1 MSSPTTLRVLILG
14 GSSEASH
21 LARAVAGL
29 PGIDP
34 VLSLAGR
41 TRNPELPP
49 IPHRIGGFGG
59 VPGLAAYLRAERID
73 LLVDATHPFAE
84 RMSANAVAA
93 CDETGVG
100 LAVFTRPPWR
110 AGQGDRWTEV
120 DGAEA
125 AARAIGGAPRR
136 VFLTV
141 GRQQVAA
148 FEAAPH
154 HHYLI
159 RAIDPPDPAPNLPHA
174 ELLLSRGPFALEDE
188 VRVMRRHGI
197 EMLVSKNSGGDA
209 ARAKLDAARA
219 LGIPVIL
226 MRAPARE
233 GAVFHDLDTLLA
245 WIHRP
250 AP

>member
-1 MSSPTTLRVLILG
+1 MRVLILG
-14 GSSEASH
+14 GSSEASR
-21 LARAVAGL
+21 LARAIAGQ
-29 PGIDP
+29 PGIEP

-41 TRNPELPP
+41 TRNPALPP

-59 VPGLAAYLRAERID
+59 VPGLAAHLRAERVD

-84 RMSANAVAA
+84 RMSANAAAA
-93 CDETGVG
+93 CRETGVP
-100 LAVFTRPPWR
+100 LAVFTRPPWT
-110 AGQGDRWTEV
+110 AEAGDRWTEI

-125 AARAIGGAPRR
+125 AAHAIGGEPRR

-141 GRQQVAA
+141 GRQQAPA

-159 RAIDPPDPAPNLPHA
+159 RAIDPPDPAPRLPHVT
-174 ELLLSRGPFALEDE
+174 LLLSRGPFALEDE
-188 VRVMRRHGI
+188 VRLMREERI
-197 EMLVSKNSGGDA
+197 EVLVSKNSGGDA
-209 ARAKLDAARA
+209 ARAKLDAARL

-226 MRAPARE
+226 MRAPRRE
-233 GAVFHDLDTLLA
+233 GRVFHDLDALLEFV
-245 WIHRP
+245 HRP

>member
-1 MSSPTTLRVLILG
+1 MILG
-14 GSSEASH
+14 GSSEASR

-29 PGIDP
+29 RSVEA

-41 TRNPELPP
+41 TRNPHLPP
-49 IPHRIGGFGG
+49 ISHRIGGFGG
-59 VPGLAAYLRAERID
+59 VAGLVAYLRAERID

-84 RMSANAVAA
+84 RMSANALAA
-93 CDETGVG
+93 SREAAVE
-100 LAVFTRPPWR
+100 LAVFTRPPWI
-110 AGQGDRWTEV
+110 AGPGDRWTEV

-125 AARAIGGAPRR
+125 AALAIGAMPRR

-159 RAIDPPDPAPNLPHA
+159 RAIDPPDPAPRLPDF
-174 ELLLSRGPFALEDE
+174 ELRLSRGPFTLEDE
-188 VRVMRRHGI
+188 LRVMRDQAI
-197 EMLVSKNSGGDA
+197 EVLVSKNSGGDA
-209 ARAKLDAARA
+209 ARAKLDAARE

-226 MRAPARE
+226 MRAPRRD
-233 GAVFHDLDTLLA
+233 GAVFHDVDALLA
-245 WIHRP
+245 VFHRP